1 MCRWKYDL
9 FQMLNLSI
17 FDDPIEV
24 GHDKCL
30 WIFIILKI
38 SIFFV
43 KLFLKPF
50 SHFHHHLSSQTLITI
65 QFLGEMKKKTL
76 LGKKLLKVFY
86 PLILSLPSPRFRLFS
101 HISFMSKRRLWEGL
115 WFSVN
120 STSFLPPFGF
130 SKSFLPH

>member
-1 MCRWKYDL
+1 MKIRFVPNVEPLNFWWSHRGWTR
-9 FQMLNLSI
+9 QMFVNI
-17 FDDPIEV
+17 HNFENMY
-24 GHDKCL
+24 
-30 WIFIILKI
+30 
-38 SIFFV
+38 FFF

-50 SHFHHHLSSQTLITI
+50 SHFHHHLSSQTLIMI
-65 QFLGEMKKKTL
+65 KFLGEMKKKIL

-86 PLILSLPSPRFRLFS
+86 PLIWFLPSPRFRLFS
-101 HISFMSKRRLWEGL
+101 HISLMSKRRLWEGL